1 MRKIRFVLLFIMLS
15 AGLLSHAYAQEGAT
29 FVDALTTQY
38 SDTALSWIP
47 SIQNHAEN
55 LFWILASI
63 SAVWTFIVFVLRQS
77 DLADFVGAVVRF
89 VLITMFFYW
98 LLDHG
103 PTFAA
108 KILASTLQ
116 LAADASQMK
125 GAGWTDFLNLGV
137 QILIKT
143 VRAGSMWNPL
153 QSAILC
159 TVGLLTMIS
168 LGLITVS
175 LILVNCE
182 TYVKLAAGIIFLG
195 FGAAEWTRDLSINY
209 FRALLAVGIKQF
221 VTLLMAAIGLAIMNS
236 IVGAQALPVAGIDLQ
251 GLAGALMSSV
261 ILLALIAKVPASV
274 AAIVGVESG
283 AVGGWGFGAV
293 TSSAMITAQ
302 LASMAGGAVQGGK
315 QLGAAVRNAVKQGQ
329 ALSKGKP

>member
-1 MRKIRFVLLFIMLS
+1 MRKIRFVFFFIMLS
-15 AGLLSHAYAQEGAT
+15 ASVLSHAYAQEGAT
-29 FVDALTTQY
+29 FVDTLTTQY
-38 SDTALSWIP
+38 SDSALSWIP

-55 LFWILASI
+55 LFWILAVI
-63 SAVWTFIVFVLRQS
+63 SAVWTFIVLVLRQS
-77 DLADFVGAVVRF
+77 DLADLVGAVVRYIF
-89 VLITMFFYW
+89 ITMFFYW
-98 LLDHG
+98 LLDNG
-103 PTFAA
+103 PSFAA

-116 LAADASQMK
+116 LASDATQMK
-125 GAGWTDFLNLGV
+125 GAGWTDFLNLGI

-153 QSAILC
+153 QSAILS
-159 TVGLLTMIS
+159 TVGLLTMIA

-182 TYVKLAAGIIFLG
+182 TYVKLAAGTIFLG

-221 VTLLMAAIGLAIMNS
+221 VTLMMAAIGLAIMNS
-236 IVGAQALPVAGIDLQ
+236 ILNPQAPDTGIDLQ

-283 AVGGWGFGAV
+283 AVGGWGFGTV
-293 TSSAMITAQ
+293 TSSAMIGAQ
-302 LASMAGGAVQGGK
+302 LASMAGGAVQGAN
-315 QLGAAVRNAVKQGQ
+315 QLGSAVRNAVKQGQ